1 MQEERKKRMRII
13 AIGGG
18 DIRERETEKLDRL
31 ILDGT
36 GKERPRVLFV
46 ATANG
51 EAGGYITTFRHY
63 YGQYLGAKVEP
74 LMLLKGEPKSYDA
87 ILNKVMAADVIYV
100 AGGNTH
106 FLLETWR
113 HFGADRAMA
122 EAMAAGKTL
131 CGLSAG
137 GICWFE
143 RGWSD
148 YRVMEGGTDYGML
161 PCLGLA
167 KGDFCPHYD
176 QNIQHEALYA
186 ALARDKRPMICVE
199 NRAAVLVDESGYQA
213 LCDNGTARVVLRHPD
228 GREQVMADGE
238 RFSWM
243 PGRS

>member
-1 MQEERKKRMRII
+1 MRIV

-18 DIRERETEKLDRL
+18 DIREKETEKLDRF

-74 LMLLKGEPKSYDA
+74 LMLLKGEPKSYDT
-87 ILNKVMAADVIYV
+87 ILNKVMTADVIYV

-113 HFGADRAMA
+113 RFGVDRAMA
-122 EAMAAGKTL
+122 EALTAGKTL

-148 YRVMEGGTDYGML
+148 YQVMEGGTSYGIL
-161 PCLGLA
+161 NCLGLT

-176 QNIQHEALYA
+176 REIQHEALYA
-186 ALARDKRPMICVE
+186 TVTRDKRSMICVE
-199 NRAAVLVDESGYQA
+199 NRAAVLVDDDGCRA
-213 LCDNGTARVVLRHPD
+213 LSDDGVAKIVLRHPD
-228 GREQVMADGE
+228 GREEIFHDGE
-238 RFSWM
+238 HFQWM
-243 PGRS
+243 PWQS